1 MTIRPARAEDVP
13 AVLPMVAAIC
23 ALHESWDSARY
34 GFLPQVERM
43 YGGWLTTRATD
54 PQSVFLVADRDE
66 HGQLVAFLIG
76 TLESNI
82 PIYRVTRFG
91 FIHDLWVEPDYRNEG
106 VGRQLTMLAVERFRA
121 MGVTQVRLE
130 TAAANDAA
138 RALFQRCGFR
148 VSSVEMLLEI

>member
-1 MTIRPARAEDVP
+1 MTIRPATAADVP
-13 AVLPMVAAIC
+13 AVLPMVAKIC

-34 GFLPQVERM
+34 GFLPHVERM
-43 YGGWLTTRATD
+43 YSKWLTTRATD
-54 PQSVFLVADRDE
+54 PESVFLVADRDD

-76 TLESNI
+76 TLDNGI
-82 PIYRVTRFG
+82 PIYHVTRFG

-106 VGRQLTMLAVERFRA
+106 TGRQMTMLAIERFRA

-130 TAAANDAA
+130 TATANDAA

-148 VSSVEMLLEI
+148 VSSIEMLLGL